1 MQVLRSVGEWSM
13 GLKHPENSILEAYY
27 KLIDHSKHYIFIE
40 NQFFISKS
48 YEDEHNKQTLVE
60 NKIAL
65 HIVNRILKAYKNKEK
80 FRVYIFIPLLPGFA
94 GEPEKSGTLQIIL
107 KYTFET
113 ICRNQGLSIIE
124 RLSDAMEPN
133 GDHWEDYIG
142 FFSLRNHQLVNG
154 IPKTELIYIHSK
166 LMIIDDYYVI
176 CGSANINDRSMKGPR
191 DSEFC
196 ALIKEKRTETVS
208 INGKKYKTAKFASSL
223 RKALLAEHLGI
234 NKNDTRLNDPINDE
248 LHKLLWETARNNT
261 DLYRQ
266 IFMCYP
272 DDYYTKFSMIPNK
285 NSMQNKAQEFALK
298 KNYEEKKSQII
309 GHIVEFPLHF
319 LEEEQLGISFFSK
332 ENLVP
337 ERNFT

>member
-1 MQVLRSVGEWSM
+1 
-13 GLKHPENSILEAYY
+13 
-27 KLIDHSKHYIFIE
+27 
-40 NQFFISKS
+40 
-48 YEDEHNKQTLVE
+48 
-60 NKIAL
+60 
-65 HIVNRILKAYKNKEK
+65 
-80 FRVYIFIPLLPGFA
+80 
-94 GEPEKSGTLQIIL
+94 
-107 KYTFET
+107 
-113 ICRNQGLSIIE
+113 
-124 RLSDAMEPN
+124 
-133 GDHWEDYIG
+133 
-142 FFSLRNHQLVNG
+142 
-154 IPKTELIYIHSK
+154 
-166 LMIIDDYYVI
+166 
-176 CGSANINDRSMKGPR
+176 MKGPR

-196 ALIKEKRTETVS
+196 ALIKEKRTEYVT
-208 INGKKYKTAKFASSL
+208 INGRKTKISRFGSSL

-234 NKNDTRLNDPINDE
+234 NKHDVRLNDPTSDE
-248 LHKLLWETARNNT
+248 LHKLIWETARNNT

-319 LEEEQLGISFFSK
+319 LEEETLGISFFSK